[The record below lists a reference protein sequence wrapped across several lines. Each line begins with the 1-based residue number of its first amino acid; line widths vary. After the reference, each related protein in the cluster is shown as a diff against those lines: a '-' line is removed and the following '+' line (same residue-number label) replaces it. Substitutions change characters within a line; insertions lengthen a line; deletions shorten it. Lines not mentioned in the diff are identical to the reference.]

1 MFPTVLH
8 PCMALAKRTRRI
20 PNPSGRSCKVLY
32 SAEACTDPSVPASL
46 ELRVAHPSHYQQC
59 HTSCVV
65 TLVMLQH
72 NLVARKYKM
81 KWHNG
86 DFKRPAAAEHNEHE
100 TDLDFDSNVLETQL
114 GGVSNSLQHEKVI
127 NTPEFPVVVQTL
139 SPHNPTQL
147 AKVEQSFEKAS
158 RSGNVF
164 EAVAMMKKLSCCKC
178 VFNVCDA
185 LHSEDLDCS
194 CPSNFTGRN
203 PQCTS
208 PYNMTTKNQ
217 QS

>member
-1 MFPTVLH
+1 
-8 PCMALAKRTRRI
+8 
-20 PNPSGRSCKVLY
+20 
-32 SAEACTDPSVPASL
+32 
-46 ELRVAHPSHYQQC
+46 
-59 HTSCVV
+59 
-65 TLVMLQH
+65 
-72 NLVARKYKM
+72 M

-158 RSGNVF
+158 RSGKSVSF
-164 EAVAMMKKLSCCKC
+164 RVLYRADSQLIVLI
-178 VFNVCDA
+178 VC
-185 LHSEDLDCS
+185 LK
-194 CPSNFTGRN
+194 
-203 PQCTS
+203 QW
-208 PYNMTTKNQ
+208 Q
-217 QS
+217 